1 MTYLLI
7 TFDLIFKIFNQCDL
21 GPIGLP
27 GPQGI
32 KGDRG
37 DSGPQG
43 VMGPAGEK
51 YIHISI
57 LSINLL
63 ALILSRMPCAVV
75 NNNAVCGCSV
85 RLLITK

>member
-43 VMGPAGEK
+43 VMGPPGEK
-51 YIHISI
+51 YILISI
-57 LSINLL
+57 FSI
-63 ALILSRMPCAVV
+63 IKSTSV
-75 NNNAVCGCSV
+75 NSITNAVCGC
-85 RLLITK
+85 